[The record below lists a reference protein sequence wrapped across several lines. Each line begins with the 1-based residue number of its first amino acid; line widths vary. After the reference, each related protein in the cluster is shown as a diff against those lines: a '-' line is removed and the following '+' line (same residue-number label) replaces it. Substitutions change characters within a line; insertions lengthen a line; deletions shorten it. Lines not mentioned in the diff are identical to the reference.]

1 MEKLRSIDDVIAS
14 METRFHPEA
23 CRSISASY
31 QWMISGN
38 GGRHFCVQIHN
49 GTFRVANG
57 VLPDPSV
64 TFQTDI
70 QTYLRLVNGDIK
82 GMTAILTRKLNV
94 RGNIYLASKMDNI
107 FK

>member
-1 MEKLRSIDDVIAS
+1 MDKVSSVNEVIAS
-14 METRFHPEA
+14 MDARFHPEA
-23 CRSISASY
+23 CKGIQASY

-38 GGRHFCVQIHN
+38 GGHDFSVQISN
-49 GTFRVANG
+49 GTFRVVDG

-64 TFQTDI
+64 TFKTDI

-82 GMTAILTRKLNV
+82 AMTAILTRKLNV